1 MDETHALATRTD
13 KQLSVHEA
21 ICAARYDDILKRFET
36 GSKRMQRIEYILYLI
51 AAMSLFGPDHAASLI
66 KKLIML

>member
-1 MDETHALATRTD
+1 MADVHELANDTD
-13 KQLSVHEA
+13 KRLSVHEA

-51 AAMSLFGPDHAASLI
+51 AAMSLFGPDHAANLI